1 MSQILTRAHDELYR
15 RTPDERFATMQDLW
29 DSCQARKQRSELLWR
44 SADDLL
50 AIPRERRLELATTP
64 IDSHRM
70 NSWSFGQLC
79 GIAGVNR
86 DTVNRLTPQTA
97 AKVFEETMPRGGKP
111 MQLYADGDLIRSIHG
126 ASYTRLHDVEL
137 LTMLKEFATDFV
149 PPQESGAPGS
159 SGGSG
164 LYCGEQDMF
173 CFLIDPTGWTEI
185 NGEAFAPGFF
195 IWNSEVGKRSV
206 GVQTFWFQAVCRNHI
221 VWDAVEVV
229 EFSRKHTANVHDSL
243 RDIRRI
249 VEALVEKRDQRRD
262 GFVAA
267 IKKAMVV
274 RLGDDAEEVMKVLTK
289 HGITRQL
296 SKEAL
301 ELAREQGAFTIFSV
315 VDALT
320 KIAGR
325 LKNAGDRS
333 EVDQKASSLL
343 ALAR

>member
-1 MSQILTRAHDELYR
+1 MRQTLTQAHDELYR
-15 RTPDERFATMQDLW
+15 RASDERFATMQDLW
-29 DSCQARKQRSELLWR
+29 QFCHDRKERSELLWR
-44 SADDLL
+44 SADDLV
-50 AIPRERRLELATTP
+50 AIPREQRLELATTP

-79 GIAGVNR
+79 GIAGVSR
-86 DTVNRLTPQTA
+86 DTLNRLTPATA
-97 AKVFEETMPRGGKP
+97 AKVFEETMPKGGKP

-137 LTMLKEFATDFV
+137 LTMLREFATDFV

-229 EFSRKHTANVHDSL
+229 QFSRKHTANVHDSL
-243 RDIRRI
+243 REIRRI
-249 VEALVEKRDQRRD
+249 VEALVERRDERRD

-274 RLGDDAEEVMKVLTK
+274 RLGDDAEEVMKVLSK

-301 ELAREQGAFTIFSV
+301 EMAREQGAFTIFSV

-320 KIAGR
+320 RIAGR

>member
-1 MSQILTRAHDELYR
+1 MGQTLTRAHNELYR
-15 RTPDERFATMQDLW
+15 RSPDERFNTMQDLFEF
-29 DSCQARKQRSELLWR
+29 CQARKERSELMWR
-44 SADDLL
+44 PADDLH
-50 AIPRERRLELATTP
+50 AIAANGRLELATTP
-64 IDSHRM
+64 IDSHRL

-79 GIAGVNR
+79 SFANVSR
-86 DTVNRLTPQTA
+86 DTVNRLSPGTA
-97 AKVFEETMPRGGKP
+97 AKVFEETLPAGGKP
-111 MQLYADGDLIRSIHG
+111 MQVYADGDLIRSIHG

-137 LTMLKEFATDFV
+137 LTMLREFATDFV

-195 IWNSEVGKRSV
+195 VWNSEVGKRSV
-206 GVQTFWFQAVCRNHI
+206 GIQTFWFQAVCRNHI
-221 VWDAVEVV
+221 VWDAIEVV

-243 RDIRRI
+243 REMRRI

-262 GFVAA
+262 GFANA
-267 IKKAMVV
+267 IGKAMTA
-274 RLGDDAEEVMKVLTK
+274 RLGDDAEEVMKVLSK
-289 HGITRQL
+289 PGITRQL
-296 SKEAL
+296 AKQAL
-301 ELAREQGAFTIFSV
+301 DIAREQGAFTIFAV

-320 KIAGR
+320 RIAGR
-325 LKNAGDRS
+325 IKNAGDRG

>member
-1 MSQILTRAHDELYR
+1 
-15 RTPDERFATMQDLW
+15 MQ
-29 DSCQARKQRSELLWR
+29 
-44 SADDLL
+44 
-50 AIPRERRLELATTP
+50 
-64 IDSHRM
+64 
-70 NSWSFGQLC
+70 
-79 GIAGVNR
+79 
-86 DTVNRLTPQTA
+86 
-97 AKVFEETMPRGGKP
+97 
-111 MQLYADGDLIRSIHG
+111 
-126 ASYTRLHDVEL
+126 
-137 LTMLKEFATDFV
+137 
-149 PPQESGAPGS
+149 
-159 SGGSG
+159 
-164 LYCGEQDMF
+164 
-173 CFLIDPTGWTEI
+173 
-185 NGEAFAPGFF
+185 
-195 IWNSEVGKRSV
+195 
-206 GVQTFWFQAVCRNHI
+206 
-221 VWDAVEVV
+221 
-229 EFSRKHTANVHDSL
+229 FSRKHTANVHDSL
-243 RDIRRI
+243 REIRRI
-249 VEALVEKRDQRRD
+249 VEVLVEKRDQRRD